1 MKRNQKTHDKP
12 ELKKYR
18 KDLRKNLTSSEAFLW
33 TYLQK
38 KKLEG
43 RKFRRQH
50 SIHNFIVDFYCA
62 EEKLVIELDGEYHN
76 TPHQMEKDKKRD
88 KTLNDMGFTVLR
100 FENQMVFNALPSVLK
115 EITDHFNR

>member
-1 MKRNQKTHDKP
+1 MKRNQKIHDKP
-12 ELKKYR
+12 ELKDYR
-18 KDLRKNLTSSEAFLW
+18 KNLRKNLTSSEAFLW

-76 TPHQMEKDKKRD
+76 TPHQMEKDQKRD
-88 KTLNDMGFTVLR
+88 NVLNEMGFTVLR
-100 FENQMVFNALPSVLK
+100 F
-115 EITDHFNR
+115 